1 MGLIVLLSHSLHT
14 FKMAPRK
21 IIDAIRAANT
31 RVRGMKMG
39 MRDAVG
45 MRELRSPEINA
56 PLGLNTGVANAA

>member
-1 MGLIVLLSHSLHT
+1 
-14 FKMAPRK
+14 MAPRK

-31 RVRGMKMG
+31 RERGMKMG

-45 MRELRSPEINA
+45 IRELRSPEINA